1 MVILILFV
9 GLPRPHSHFLAS
21 YQDEIFRCG
30 DVDGGGGSGER
41 TKFTVIK
48 TCTVDEVRE
57 TTTYFISTIFG
68 SKIHVKHKDK

>member
-9 GLPRPHSHFLAS
+9 GLPRPLSHLPAS
-21 YQDEIFRCG
+21 YQNEVFRCG
-30 DVDGGGGSGER
+30 GGGGYSGER
-41 TKFTVIK
+41 TKYTVIK
-48 TCTVDEVRE
+48 TTTVDEVRE